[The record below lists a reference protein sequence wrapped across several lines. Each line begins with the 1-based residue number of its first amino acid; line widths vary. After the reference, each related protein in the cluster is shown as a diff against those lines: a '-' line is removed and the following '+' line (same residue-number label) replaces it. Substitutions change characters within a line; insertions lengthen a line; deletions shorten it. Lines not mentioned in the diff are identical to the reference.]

1 MTRFALGVLYLAA
14 IGVGIFGGF
23 QVFDLF
29 TK

>member
-1 MTRFALGVLYLAA
+1 VTRLLLGVMYLAA

-23 QVFDLF
+23 QVFDLL